1 MAKILV
7 IEDMPSVL
15 MSLQMNLAGSGHD
28 VTCATD
34 GITGLR
40 LIIETV
46 FDLVVTDIWMPGLN
60 GIDVISRGRA
70 RCFSRLPAETRKAER
85 RRPRLAWKIS
95 ARMACFISRSCAR
108 HFWRWSRPYFLSSRK
123 RVEGSQMYNSSSFDC
138 VLKVNTW
145 TCSVAKGRLWIGKA
159 N

>member
-15 MSLQMNLAGSGHD
+15 ISLQTILAASGHD

-40 LIIETV
+40 LIFETM

-60 GIDVISRGRA
+60 GMDVISRGRA
-70 RCFSRLPAETRKAER
+70 RSPATLFLAITGGDPEGGAPAAITGVKDFGADGVLFKPFVRVVLLAAVAALLSESRLTA
-85 RRPRLAWKIS
+85 
-95 ARMACFISRSCAR
+95 
-108 HFWRWSRPYFLSSRK
+108 
-123 RVEGSQMYNSSSFDC
+123 
-138 VLKVNTW
+138 
-145 TCSVAKGRLWIGKA
+145 
-159 N
+159 

>member
-15 MSLQMNLAGSGHD
+15 MSIQTGLAASGHD

-40 LIIETV
+40 LAFESM

-60 GIDVISRGRA
+60 GMDVISRGRA
-70 RCFSRLPAETRKAER
+70 RWPATMFLAITGGDPEGGAPSTISGAKNFGADGVLFKPFVQAVLLAAVAALLPE
-85 RRPRLAWKIS
+85 
-95 ARMACFISRSCAR
+95 
-108 HFWRWSRPYFLSSRK
+108 
-123 RVEGSQMYNSSSFDC
+123 SQF
-138 VLKVNTW
+138 T
-145 TCSVAKGRLWIGKA
+145 A
-159 N
+159 

>member
-15 MSLQMNLAGSGHD
+15 MSLQMILAASGHD

-40 LIIETV
+40 LIIETM

-60 GIDVISRGRA
+60 GMDVISRGRA
-70 RCFSRLPAETRKAER
+70 RWPGTLFLAITGGDPDGGAPATISGVENFGADGVLFKPFVQAALLAAVGMLLSESRLRA
-85 RRPRLAWKIS
+85 
-95 ARMACFISRSCAR
+95 
-108 HFWRWSRPYFLSSRK
+108 
-123 RVEGSQMYNSSSFDC
+123 
-138 VLKVNTW
+138 
-145 TCSVAKGRLWIGKA
+145 
-159 N
+159 

>member
-15 MSLQMNLAGSGHD
+15 MSLHKNLAGSGHE
-28 VTCATD
+28 VTSATE

-40 LIIETV
+40 LIGETL

-70 RCFSRLPAETRKAER
+70 LRPGTRFLAITGGDPEGRAPAGISGGKDFGADGVLFKPFLYAVLLASVASLLSESRL
-85 RRPRLAWKIS
+85 
-95 ARMACFISRSCAR
+95 
-108 HFWRWSRPYFLSSRK
+108 
-123 RVEGSQMYNSSSFDC
+123 
-138 VLKVNTW
+138 
-145 TCSVAKGRLWIGKA
+145 KG
-159 N
+159 

>member
-15 MSLQMNLAGSGHD
+15 MSLHKNLAGSGHD

-70 RCFSRLPAETRKAER
+70 RCPGTRFLAITGGDPEGGAPATTSGVENFGADGVLYKPFVRAAL
-85 RRPRLAWKIS
+85 LALV
-95 ARMACFISRSCAR
+95 AAL
-108 HFWRWSRPYFLSSRK
+108 LSEQPQ
-123 RVEGSQMYNSSSFDC
+123 EG
-138 VLKVNTW
+138 
-145 TCSVAKGRLWIGKA
+145 
-159 N
+159 